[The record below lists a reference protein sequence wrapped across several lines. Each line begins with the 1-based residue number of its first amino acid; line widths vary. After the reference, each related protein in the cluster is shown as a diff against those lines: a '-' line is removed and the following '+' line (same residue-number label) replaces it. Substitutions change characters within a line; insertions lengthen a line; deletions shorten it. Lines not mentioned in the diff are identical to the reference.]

1 MYLHLAFLSELISNL
16 ISQHFSQLV
25 GVKAV
30 GEWVQRLLLLVHLRL
45 QHGDDV
51 LGRGYA
57 PTYDSSHVCLMLF
70 LRKEHGSI
78 APQLNAL
85 LYELTIIQKLSK

>member
-1 MYLHLAFLSELISNL
+1 MYFHLAFPSELISNL

-57 PTYDSSHVCLMLF
+57 PTYDSSHVCLLLF
-70 LRKEHGSI
+70 GPKSM
-78 APQLNAL
+78 AAL
-85 LYELTIIQKLSK
+85 HHNLTRSCMS